1 MQHEI
6 YSFWGTV
13 AIKVNIPLNKVQTD
27 DSSAKPLR
35 YAKVSR
41 EDSSSTHFQN
51 QICQIWKH
59 KQVMGPYMQKAKL
72 VPILV
77 AILQQVLHSYWRNTL
92 NLQLAGSTASW
103 CPGKHGLNKSIR
115 RFSIKLTLWVGDILE
130 SQVHFLLERKVGE
143 KLDLLCIGP
152 ACVPVLR
159 ICWWTLCLCFTI
171 SYDEIFDGLPPA
183 PQLVY
188 SHDVEVRHVGVIEQV
203 VHSVPH
209 GCGSGLE
216 NIFHS
221 LNHQI
226 QVSDKPVI
234 CLYKCTEHI

>member
-1 MQHEI
+1 MIHLQNLWDMPKSPEKI
-6 YSFWGTV
+6 PRVPIFKIRSV
-13 AIKVNIPLNKVQTD
+13 KSENINKLWD
-27 DSSAKPLR
+27 
-35 YAKVSR
+35 
-41 EDSSSTHFQN
+41 H
-51 QICQIWKH
+51 
-59 KQVMGPYMQKAKL
+59 MQKAKL

-159 ICWWTLCLCFTI
+159 ICWWTLCVCVSLFLTMKSLTVC
-171 SYDEIFDGLPPA
+171 
-183 PQLVY
+183 PQL
-188 SHDVEVRHVGVIEQV
+188 
-203 VHSVPH
+203 HSSSTATMLRSDM
-209 GCGSGLE
+209 SGLL
-216 NIFHS
+216 NRWSILS
-221 LNHQI
+221 LTDVAPAWKIYFIH
-226 QVSDKPVI
+226 
-234 CLYKCTEHI
+234 